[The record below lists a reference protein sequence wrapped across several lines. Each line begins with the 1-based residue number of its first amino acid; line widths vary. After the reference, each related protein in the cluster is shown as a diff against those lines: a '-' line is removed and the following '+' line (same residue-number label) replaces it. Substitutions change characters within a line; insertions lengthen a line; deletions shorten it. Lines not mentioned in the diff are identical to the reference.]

1 MKIEDKKALYRL
13 LNEYMS
19 DLLELDKENIK
30 RRKDRKEH
38 GWQVENYPISGVK
51 AQFNHARCISN
62 KLGVEIENEMLTLI

>member
-30 RRKDRKEH
+30 RKKKTGKNTDGR
-38 GWQVENYPISGVK
+38 
-51 AQFNHARCISN
+51 
-62 KLGVEIENEMLTLI
+62 

>member
-1 MKIEDKKALYRL
+1 MKLEDKKALYRL

-38 GWQVENYPISGVK
+38 GWRVENNPISGVK
-51 AQFNHARCISN
+51 AQFNHARCICN
-62 KLGVEIENEMLTLI
+62 ELMVEIENEMSIF

>member
-30 RRKDRKEH
+30 RKKRPERTRMAGRKQSHIRSKNA
-38 GWQVENYPISGVK
+38 V
-51 AQFNHARCISN
+51 
-62 KLGVEIENEMLTLI
+62 